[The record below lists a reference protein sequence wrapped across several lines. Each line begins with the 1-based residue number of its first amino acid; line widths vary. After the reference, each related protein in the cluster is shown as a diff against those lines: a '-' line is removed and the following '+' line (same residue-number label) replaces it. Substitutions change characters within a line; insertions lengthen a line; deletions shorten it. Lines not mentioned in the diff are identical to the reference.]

1 MKTKWFWYK
10 RFVWLSSVAMMF
22 AIVDLRSAEGSQSDG
37 TERQAYSEARRE
49 GAAEVPFTVQDGYLI
64 VVEARIGGQ
73 RRVKLALDTGATHS
87 VLRPDLA
94 KGLEFAPRPV
104 RVVNL
109 DQVVTQKMVEVAD
122 FQLGPI
128 RIPQL
133 PMMMNDLAYLRETA
147 PGVDGV
153 IGLDVLRLQSFSIDF
168 GRRKITFGAPRVLRS
183 SVPMETSQSYLAV
196 ELRMLKRPVRLL
208 LDTGVRTILLYR
220 DRMGERLPNLK
231 IEQQIRGAS
240 LSGGAS
246 LEVVTLPR
254 VQLNGTDLERRAVL
268 LRNSP
273 AGVLPGVDGY
283 LSLTALGARR
293 VSFDFE
299 TSLLSWE

>member
-22 AIVDLRSAEGSQSDG
+22 AIVDLRSAEGSQSHG
-37 TERQAYSEARRE
+37 TERQAYSEARE

-73 RRVKLALDTGATHS
+73 RRVKLALDTGASHS

-183 SVPMETSQSYLAV
+183 SVPMETSQSYLAI

>member
-1 MKTKWFWYK
+1 MKTERFWFK
-10 RFVWLSSVAMMF
+10 MFVWLASMAM
-22 AIVDLRSAEGSQSDG
+22 IVGGSEGWSWAAGKQSDG
-37 TERQAYSEARRE
+37 TAPPAPSESQE
-49 GAAEVPFTVQDGYLI
+49 GHAEVPFTVQDGYFI

-73 RRVKLALDTGATHS
+73 RRMKFALDTGATHS
-87 VLRPDLA
+87 VLRSELA

-104 RVVNL
+104 RIVNL
-109 DQVVTQKMVEVAD
+109 DHVLTQEMVEVTD

-128 RIPQL
+128 RISQL
-133 PMMMNDLAYLRETA
+133 PMMVNDLGYLCETA

-183 SVPMETSQSYLAV
+183 SVVMQADQSYLAV
-196 ELRMLKRPVRLL
+196 EVRMLGRPVRLL
-208 LDTGVRTILLYR
+208 VDTGVRTILLYR
-220 DRMGERLPNLK
+220 DRMGERLPKVK

-254 VQLNGTDLERRAVL
+254 VQLKATDLDRHAVL
-268 LRNSP
+268 LRTSP
-273 AGVLPGVDGY
+273 AGFLPGLDGY
-283 LSLTALGARR
+283 LALKALGARR
-293 VSFDFE
+293 FSFDFE
-299 TSLLSWE
+299 RNLLSWE